1 MEQVFL
7 PITCQL
13 KVKLDTLK
21 SGITFHLP
29 KKAHLSSSRN
39 ASKTPLKKT
48 KVIGILVNLTQEMS
62 PLPLTLEKTKF
73 RYLVMPS

>member
-1 MEQVFL
+1 MPL
-7 PITCQL
+7 TCQL
-13 KVKLDTLK
+13 KVKLDMLK

-29 KKAHLSSSRN
+29 KKAHPFSSRN

-48 KVIGILVNLTQEMS
+48 KAIGILVNLTQEMS

-73 RYLVMPS
+73 THLVMPS